1 MAISGIIITNVNS
14 LNSPNALISTS
25 SSLSTYIQQLSTGKQ
40 INGPADNPAGYAI
53 S

>member
-1 MAISGIIITNVNS
+1 MAISGIINTNVNS
-14 LNSPNALISTS
+14 LTTLDALNSTS
-25 SSLSTYIQQLSTGKQ
+25 SNLSTYIQQLSTGKQ